1 MDVKNNCANVNGS
14 HGASKSCGYLG
25 TDATAAMYRQ
35 QAEVLQLPIWQASTA
50 LYPSIYLPV
59 QYIGQPVS
67 VAAAYIES
75 TVVESVKV
83 AAMAAAGTSHVAAT
97 TPIPVFPYAWDHYHS
112 GIHTLPKSSLVANL
126 NVSMKS
132 GATGL
137 VWWGG
142 SKQAENKS
150 YWKWFENVEGPCVVE
165 FCENL
170 PGGC

>member
-1 MDVKNNCANVNGS
+1 MPLDVKNNCANVNGS

-83 AAMAAAGTSHVAAT
+83 AAMAAAGTSHEAAT

-126 NVSMKS
+126 NVSMMGGVDQNKLKINHTGNGLKMLRDLVLLNFVKIFQEVVKS
-132 GATGL
+132 
-137 VWWGG
+137 
-142 SKQAENKS
+142 
-150 YWKWFENVEGPCVVE
+150 VV
-165 FCENL
+165 
-170 PGGC
+170 